1 MAKSA
6 PKRASNP
13 VRVKKYE
20 TQKSR
25 TEANKK
31 RNREANEARAAY
43 NRTCRENGQPTPVQI
58 KTQKRLAKREIARG
72 KVTPLNVQRA
82 VAKPTQG
89 YERTEK
95 NIRDILRGGSF
106 GRVWGTGKK

>member
-13 VRVKKYE
+13 TRVKKYE

-58 KTQKRLAKREIARG
+58 KTRKRLAKREIARG

-82 VAKPTQG
+82 WVEPKRQT
-89 YERTEK
+89 YERTEANIKRIMREAKHK
-95 NIRDILRGGSF
+95 N
-106 GRVWGTGKK
+106 GK

>member
-13 VRVKKYE
+13 NRQKKYE

-25 TEANKK
+25 TEANKA
-31 RNREANEARAAY
+31 RNREKNEAARKRNEMLRAM
-43 NRTCRENGQPTPVQI
+43 GKPTPVQI
-58 KTQKRLAKREIARG
+58 KSQKRLAKRALARG

-82 VAKPTQG
+82 NPKPTQG
-89 YERTEK
+89 YDKTAK
-95 NIRDILRGGSF
+95 NIATILREGSMS
-106 GRVWGTGKK
+106 RSWAKK